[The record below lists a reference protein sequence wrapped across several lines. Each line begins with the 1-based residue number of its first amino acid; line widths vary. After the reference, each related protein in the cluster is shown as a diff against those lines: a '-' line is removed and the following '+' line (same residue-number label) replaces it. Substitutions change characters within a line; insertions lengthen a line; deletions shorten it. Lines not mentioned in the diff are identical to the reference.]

1 MISPTSTGSVAL
13 SLQWPTVGWSSPGEA
28 VAPPRTRGPV
38 GARVAL
44 LRRPL
49 GALLGALVVAHAD
62 VVVAADRV
70 QKFAADAAH
79 GGLDAVRPQV
89 GDDPDVRRR
98 RGDGGEVDARLAVR
112 VEREPHAREARLVG
126 LGPRAEPLRRARAR
140 REARRG
146 LHGADLAHGF
156 HEGELEVRLAGR
168 DVVLAAPLAR
178 DDLLGDVHERRLE
191 QVRDPRRPAPRQLEE
206 PSATRWA
213 ARRDKK
219 GRGAARMT
227 RDGVRRRETAV
238 RRGLSPPWCFD
249 DPSRRASSLAST
261 PSAHDDA
268 TRSVASTARRATI
281 VASSWAAYTRTAPGA
296 ASKLID
302 KGKLRQNLV
311 AKV

>member
-13 SLQWPTVGWSSPGEA
+13 SLQWPKSRRVPGRNHM
-28 VAPPRTRGPV
+28 APPRTRGPV

-70 QKFAADAAH
+70 QQLAADAAH

-98 RGDGGEVDARLAVR
+98 RGDGGVVDARLAVD
-112 VEREPHAREARLVG
+112 VEREADAREARLLG

-146 LHGADLAHGF
+146 LDGADLAHGL
-156 HEGELEVRLAGR
+156 HERELEVRLAGR

-178 DDLLGDVHERRLE
+178 NDLFGDVHERRLE

-206 PSATRWA
+206 PSKNAVGGA
-213 ARRDKK
+213 ARRKK
-219 GRGAARMT
+219 ARRGAHDA
-227 RDGVRRRETAV
+227 RRRPPRGDRRPPRLVAAV
-238 RRGLSPPWCFD
+238 VLRRPEPPRVVVGVD
-249 DPSRRASSLAST
+249 AQRARGRDEERRE
-261 PSAHDDA
+261 HGA
-268 TRSVASTARRATI
+268 TRVHRDRRLRTRAT
-281 VASSWAAYTRTAPGA
+281 R
-296 ASKLID
+296 LID
-302 KGKLRQNLV
+302 KANFH
-311 AKV
+311 